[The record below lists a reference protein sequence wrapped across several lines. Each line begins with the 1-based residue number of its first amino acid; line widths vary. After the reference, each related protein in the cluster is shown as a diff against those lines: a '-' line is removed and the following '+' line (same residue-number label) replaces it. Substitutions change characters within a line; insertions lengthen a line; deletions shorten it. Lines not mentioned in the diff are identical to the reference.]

1 MAKLTLFFNNKPI
14 DVFHLENAVS
24 TLGRDPSST
33 FLIDSLAVA
42 PMQLKISRHS
52 GGYIIENM
60 SDQFPCA
67 IDKRTLTRQ
76 KIMSGEKITLGKHQL
91 LFSDA
96 TIALTTDDTAHNTFS
111 TPSPPPLN
119 KKAKQKTGYIQVIDG
134 PNIGLV
140 TVLNKAITEI
150 TTANK
155 TSALIAKRQ
164 FGYYISRLADE
175 TDITVD
181 GTPIYSETKLD
192 HNCSVT
198 IGNNDYTF
206 FIE

>member
-14 DVFHLENAVS
+14 DVFHLENTVS
-24 TLGRDPSST
+24 TIGRDPSST

-52 GGYIIENM
+52 DGYIIENM
-60 SDQFPCA
+60 SDQYPCA
-67 IDKRTLTRQ
+67 VNKGALVRQ
-76 KIMSGEKITLGKHQL
+76 QITSGEKITLGKHQL
-91 LFSDA
+91 LFSDSA
-96 TIALTTDDTAHNTFS
+96 TALTTDDKTNNTFS
-111 TPSPPPLN
+111 EPSPPSLN

-150 TTANK
+150 NTANK

-164 FGYYISRLADE
+164 FGYYISRLADD

-181 GTPIYSETKLD
+181 GASIYSETKLD
-192 HNCSVT
+192 HNCSVS